1 MHQIHC
7 AKFVVLACWMRTITF
22 FRIFSV
28 SALILPTDLC
38 AAAKKIRCQHDSQ
51 FAKCHGFF
59 SRQTIRIPQAFGN
72 VAFMRLETSL
82 LCVCTTAQS
91 YEDEGVQL
99 FNSKVFRSPPR
110 REVPQSSNA
119 VSVVHAERIHRNIV
133 ATSCCCSYRTT
144 KTFRS
149 QPLFTHNLS
158 IFTRHTRQVLVS
170 TYYSDSDH

>member
-1 MHQIHC
+1 MD
-7 AKFVVLACWMRTITF
+7 
-22 FRIFSV
+22 S
-28 SALILPTDLC
+28 SAGKPFESLKPL
-38 AAAKKIRCQHDSQ
+38 H
-51 FAKCHGFF
+51 
-59 SRQTIRIPQAFGN
+59 
-72 VAFMRLETSL
+72 LETSL

-99 FNSKVFRSPPR
+99 FNNKVFRSPPR